1 MSRVCKL
8 DSDNPGI
15 ADVINSE
22 LEEVESPS
30 KCTCQDQ
37 SEVQAPFD
45 IKTMKKCQPQ
55 QCQCGEDE
63 VSVDFTQVK
72 KKFKFFKR
80 RFDKLNKICSNET
93 TPVSCQCSKRLVILN
108 QKGAKNISN
117 FEISTCLEC

>member
-1 MSRVCKL
+1 MSRVCNL
-8 DSDNPGI
+8 NSDNPGI
-15 ADVINSE
+15 TDVVNPE
-22 LEEVESPS
+22 QEVESPS

>member
-37 SEVQAPFD
+37 SEVQAPFN
-45 IKTMKKCQPQ
+45 IKVTII
-55 QCQCGEDE
+55 
-63 VSVDFTQVK
+63 
-72 KKFKFFKR
+72 FF
-80 RFDKLNKICSNET
+80 FD
-93 TPVSCQCSKRLVILN
+93 
-108 QKGAKNISN
+108 GISP
-117 FEISTCLEC
+117 S